1 MTRDIR
7 HRNRMPI
14 LLGLLTILVLAATAP
29 ADVFAGSSV
38 TFDNQ
43 SGTPALVK
51 LIGPVSTVVEVPN
64 GETRTV
70 SATGGHYFILARY
83 GIDENTY
90 RYSKGDHFDI
100 TETYTGYS
108 FRYQRVR
115 ITLHTVINGNYHT
128 ARSNKQEFENAGG
141 LVVAGP

>member
-1 MTRDIR
+1 MTRDMR
-7 HRNRMPI
+7 HRNRMTI
-14 LLGLLTILVLAATAP
+14 LLGLLTVLILTLIAS
-29 ADVFAGSSV
+29 ADVFAESSV

-51 LIGPVSTVVEVPN
+51 LIGPISTVVEVPN

-83 GIDENTY
+83 GTDESTY

-115 ITLHTVINGNYHT
+115 ITLHAVINGNYHT
-128 ARSNKQEFENAGG
+128 ARSNKQEFDHAGAS
-141 LVVAGP
+141 LVAGQ